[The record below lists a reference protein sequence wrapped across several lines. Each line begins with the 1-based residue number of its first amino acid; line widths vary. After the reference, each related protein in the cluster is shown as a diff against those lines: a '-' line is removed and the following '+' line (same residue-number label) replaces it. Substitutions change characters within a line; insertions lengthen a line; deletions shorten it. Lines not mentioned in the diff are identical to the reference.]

1 MSMPTSSMSLSTSTT
16 DTTAAFERGSLPAPD
31 HQGLLGFL
39 RRLLSPIAG
48 PFYANAVARRN
59 RAFDRGEGVWRAPIP
74 VISVG
79 NLSTG
84 GTGKT
89 PMVAWVC
96 KALTALGY
104 EPLILTRG
112 YKATKDEGGVLV
124 SDEAAELQRLLP
136 SVRVVVNPDRCAA
149 LRQVLSEK
157 RESERPPLVAVMD
170 DGYQHRALGRE
181 LDIVLVDATRS
192 PLEDR
197 LLPGGNLREPLTG
210 LSRAGAVVITRGEVV
225 GEQKARALDIA
236 LRSHAPRAVFAIS
249 SATWSS
255 LRQATGVGGTIE
267 PSSLR
272 GAHALLACG
281 LGNPASVEAMLR
293 EHVGPEGSIELL
305 LRPDHDPFTPATVE
319 ALLTRAK
326 MVHERAK
333 TSGRRS
339 AVVTTEKDWSKLA
352 KVEAGRWPEGVMVVV
367 PRVEPGFTYGEADL
381 LSAIARA
388 CASKGAKLKTGS

>member
-1 MSMPTSSMSLSTSTT
+1 MSTPTSSTSLSTTNP
-16 DTTAAFERGSLPAPD
+16 DFEGGSLPAPD
-31 HQGLLGFL
+31 HQGLLGLL
-39 RRLLSPIAG
+39 RRLLAPIAG
-48 PFYANAVARRN
+48 PFYAKAVARRN

-112 YKATKDEGGVLV
+112 YKATKDAGGALV

-136 SVRVVVNPDRCAA
+136 SVRVVVNADRCAA
-149 LRQVLSEK
+149 LKHVLGEARSGDL
-157 RESERPPLVAVMD
+157 PPLVAVMD

-181 LDIVLVDATRS
+181 LDIVLVDAARS

-225 GEQKARALDIA
+225 GEEKARALDIA

-249 SATWSS
+249 SANWTS
-255 LRQATGVGGTIE
+255 LRQANGTGGTVD
-267 PSSLR
+267 PGSLR

-281 LGNPASVEAMLR
+281 LGNPASIEAMLR
-293 EHVGPEGSIELL
+293 THVGPEGGGSIELF

-319 ALLTRAK
+319 ALLARARMVHDRAK
-326 MVHERAK
+326 AQ
-333 TSGRRS
+333 GRR
-339 AVVTTEKDWSKLA
+339 AVVVTTEKDWTKLS
-352 KVEAGRWPEGVMVVV
+352 KVEAGRWPEGMTVVV
-367 PRVEPGFTYGEADL
+367 PRVEPRFTYGEADL

-388 CASKGAKLKTGS
+388 CASKGAKPKGGS

>member
-1 MSMPTSSMSLSTSTT
+1 MSMPTSTPSRNTSTNET
-16 DTTAAFERGSLPAPD
+16 DFERRSLPAPD
-31 HQGLLGFL
+31 HQGLIGFL

-48 PFYANAVARRN
+48 PFYAKAVARRN

-112 YKATKDEGGVLV
+112 YKATKDHSGVLV

-149 LRQVLSEK
+149 LRQVLSEA
-157 RESERPPLVAVMD
+157 RGSERPPLVAVMD

-249 SATWSS
+249 SARWSS
-255 LRQATGVGGTIE
+255 LRQATGIGGTIE
-267 PSSLR
+267 QSSLR
-272 GAHALLACG
+272 GAQALLACG
-281 LGNPASVEAMLR
+281 LGNPASIEAMLR
-293 EHVGPEGSIELL
+293 EHVGPEGSIELF

-319 ALLTRAK
+319 ALLARAK

-333 TSGRRS
+333 ASGRR
-339 AVVTTEKDWSKLA
+339 ALVVTTEKDWSKLS

-388 CASKGAKLKTGS
+388 CASKGAKPKAGS

>member
-1 MSMPTSSMSLSTSTT
+1 MSIPTSSTSLSTRTNDT
-16 DTTAAFERGSLPAPD
+16 DFERGSLPAPD

-39 RRLLSPIAG
+39 RRLLAPIAG
-48 PFYANAVARRN
+48 PFYAKAVARRN

-112 YKATKDEGGVLV
+112 YKATKDAGGALV

-136 SVRVVVNPDRCAA
+136 NVRVVVNADRCSA
-149 LRQVLSEK
+149 LKQVLSEA
-157 RESERPPLVAVMD
+157 RSGDLPPLVAVMD

-225 GEQKARALDIA
+225 GEEKARALDIA

-249 SATWSS
+249 SANWSS
-255 LRQATGVGGTIE
+255 LRQATGQGGNVE
-267 PSSLR
+267 PGSLR
-272 GAHALLACG
+272 GTHALLACG
-281 LGNPASVEAMLR
+281 LGNPASIEAMLR
-293 EHVGPEGSIELL
+293 THVGPEGSIDLF

-319 ALLTRAK
+319 ALLGRAK
-326 MVHERAK
+326 MVHDRAK
-333 TSGRRS
+333 AQGRR
-339 AVVTTEKDWSKLA
+339 AVVFTTEKDWTKLS
-352 KVEAGRWPEGVMVVV
+352 KVEAGRWPEGVAVVV
-367 PRVEPGFTYGEADL
+367 PRVEPRFTYGEADL

-388 CASKGAKLKTGS
+388 CASKGAKPKSGS